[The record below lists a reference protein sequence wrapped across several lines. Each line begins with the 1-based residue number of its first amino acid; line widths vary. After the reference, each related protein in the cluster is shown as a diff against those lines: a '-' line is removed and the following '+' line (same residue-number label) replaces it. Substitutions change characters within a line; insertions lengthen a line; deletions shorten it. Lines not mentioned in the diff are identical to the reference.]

1 MLHGELSGVAS
12 EHTKAFSFLLFCNL
26 VMVTGNTYTLFNK
39 HWSLHTWLWFQ
50 KRKKKHITY
59 QRTEFFHDRDFPVK
73 WQFDLETIEKR
84 RPWRKYDNTA
94 YLPCV
99 WLFNHG
105 QLSDTDGLTA
115 HVLGSQRDPPYNL
128 RATVVF
134 TLPCLWWLC
143 SINSII
149 FQGVRMS

>member
-1 MLHGELSGVAS
+1 MLRGELSGVAS
-12 EHTKAFSFLLFCNL
+12 EHTKTFSFLFFCNL
-26 VMVTGNTYTLFNK
+26 VWCQGILIGSSTSTEALDCDSK
-39 HWSLHTWLWFQ
+39 
-50 KRKKKHITY
+50 KEKKHTTY
-59 QRTEFFHDRDFPVK
+59 QRTELFHDRDCPVK

-84 RPWRKYDNTA
+84 RHQRKYDNTA

-105 QLSDTDGLTA
+105 QLSDTDGWTA
-115 HVLGSQRDPPYNL
+115 NVLGSQRDPPYNL
-128 RATVVF
+128 RVTVVF
-134 TLPCLWWLC
+134 IRPCLWWLC